1 MNAIQIGRNRFS
13 KIFWD
18 IVDERVGDYP
28 YEMIE
33 KIIEDQ
39 QGLRED
45 ADYNTGSVPY
55 DDAVELYKLV
65 KFFQPLVIAEVG
77 TFIGVST
84 KVMDEA
90 LKDYSRSIF
99 TCDSSNDIQI
109 YKDNKHIFQYPK
121 QTSTEM
127 FKDMAEKKVGVD
139 LMYLDGRLQREDLE
153 LFHKIIHDQTIFVF
167 DDFEGLEKGVV
178 NAMMVE
184 SPGRILVY
192 PREGR
197 RTAVSLPFTLL
208 RFVAQ
213 EAT

>member
-1 MNAIQIGRNRFS
+1 MNPIQIGRNRFS

-28 YEMIE
+28 YETIE
-33 KIIEDQ
+33 KIIWEQ
-39 QGLRED
+39 QKLRKD
-45 ADYNTGSVPY
+45 AEYNTGSLPY

-77 TFIGVST
+77 TFIGIST
-84 KVMDEA
+84 VTMNLAMNRLVDI
-90 LKDYSRSIF
+90 Y
-99 TCDSSNDIQI
+99 TCDHSNNINLDIP
-109 YKDNKHIFQYPK
+109 NIFQYPK
-121 QTSTEM
+121 QTSTQM

>member
-1 MNAIQIGRNRFS
+1 MNPIQIGRQRFS
-13 KIFWD
+13 NIFWG

-28 YEMIE
+28 YETIE
-33 KIIEDQ
+33 KIIWEQ
-39 QGLRED
+39 QKLRSE

-55 DDAVELYKLV
+55 DDAIELYKLV

-84 KVMDEA
+84 VTMNLAMNRLVDI
-90 LKDYSRSIF
+90 Y
-99 TCDSSNDIQI
+99 TCDHSNNINLDIP
-109 YKDNKHIFQYPK
+109 NIFQYPK
-121 QTSTEM
+121 QTSTQM

-153 LFHKIIHDQTIFVF
+153 LFHKIVHDQTIFVF

>member
-1 MNAIQIGRNRFS
+1 MNPIQIGRNRFS

-28 YEMIE
+28 YEAIE
-33 KIIEDQ
+33 KIVKDQ
-39 QGLRED
+39 QVLRGG

-65 KFFQPLVIAEVG
+65 RFFAPKVIAEVG

-84 KVMDEA
+84 RVMREGA
-90 LKDYSRSIF
+90 WSVEIY
-99 TCDSSNDIQI
+99 TCDVSNDIQI
-109 YKDNKHIFQYPK
+109 SPVYDSKLFQYPK
-121 QTSTEM
+121 TSSRDM
-127 FKDMAEKKVGVD
+127 FKDLAEKQIGVD

-153 LFHKIIHDQTIFVF
+153 LFHKIVHDQTIFVF

>member
-1 MNAIQIGRNRFS
+1 MNPIQIGRNRFS

-18 IVDERVGDYP
+18 IVDERVYRYP
-28 YEMIE
+28 YETIE
-33 KIIEDQ
+33 KIIWEQ
-39 QGLRED
+39 QKLRSE

-65 KFFQPLVIAEVG
+65 KFFQPKVIAEVG
-77 TFIGVST
+77 TFIGIST
-84 KVMDEA
+84 VTMNLAMNRLVDI
-90 LKDYSRSIF
+90 Y
-99 TCDSSNDIQI
+99 TCDHSNNINLDIP
-109 YKDNKHIFQYPK
+109 NIFQYPK
-121 QTSTEM
+121 QSSTEM
-127 FKDMAEKKVGVD
+127 FKDLAEKKVGVD

-153 LFHKIIHDQTIFVF
+153 LFHKIVHDQTIFVF

>member
-1 MNAIQIGRNRFS
+1 MNPIQIGRQRFS

-28 YEMIE
+28 YETIE
-33 KIIEDQ
+33 KIIWEQ
-39 QGLRED
+39 QKLRSE

-55 DDAVELYKLV
+55 DDAIELYKLV
-65 KFFQPLVIAEVG
+65 KFFQPKVIAEVG
-77 TFIGVST
+77 TFIGIST
-84 KVMDEA
+84 VTMNLAMNRLVDI
-90 LKDYSRSIF
+90 Y
-99 TCDSSNDIQI
+99 TCDHSNNINLDIP
-109 YKDNKHIFQYPK
+109 NIFQYPK
-121 QTSTEM
+121 QTSTQM
-127 FKDMAEKKVGVD
+127 FADMAEKKVGVD

-153 LFHKIIHDQTIFVF
+153 LFHKIVHDQTIFVF

-184 SPGRILVY
+184 SSGRILVY

-213 EAT
+213 EPT